1 MENIFTEIMDDKIQ
15 RIKVNA
21 SKIPLIVL
29 KGFSRMLLTK
39 MTAEKLIDLPLEI
52 DLHTLEEE
60 KPKILQQVI
69 SKTAFANGK
78 VYWCTIEEY
87 LCIGEQILS
96 IYFSTEIFKNNIYH
110 NIFPCAYSVN
120 GIDELFTEY
129 FDNEEY
135 FNGDQFDHPSMQL
148 FTQYY
153 GGLLK
158 INETYY
164 ITYANQSD
172 DQLFFPEDAGKVSI
186 SEQSVYAEVNF
197 EISEDESEFLSFIY
211 NLLEIEDRNGDYY
224 ISFSGDINV
233 LTNRYKERVSVLKY
247 LFKDQVEI
255 RLVTKALGTKEKMD
269 DTSYLEILSRYWRY
283 PSFRP
288 LKMYKNINDLD
299 NHKEVIEI
307 SQGQIIDDIVKQAKS
322 AKDGDNYKD
331 IFVTSPTG
339 AGKSIM
345 FQIPAVY
352 LAEKYN
358 LMTIVI
364 SPLIGLMKDQVEGM
378 QRKEIDMSAT
388 INSEITPVEKME
400 IIEKIK
406 DGKISILYISPETLL
421 SRSDIKL
428 LIGERQIGLFVIDEA
443 HIVTTWGKAF
453 RSDYWYL
460 GSYLNKL
467 RKEMNKQNKG
477 FPIATFTATAI
488 YGGIEDMYAETRDS
502 LNLINPIS
510 YFGYIKRDDLKVKI
524 KQSKKEKEKFKEY
537 LGDKFKIMLHRLEK
551 QFSSRAEKTLIYFPT
566 IGLIHQFRDYVRA
579 SKSEINSQIAMYY
592 GPMSKED
599 KNESFSRYRN
609 GEAKVMLATKAFGMG
624 IDIPDINNVYHFA
637 PTGNVCDYV
646 QEIGRAARDLDE
658 GKAYFDYL
666 SKDFIHVNRLHGIST
681 IRKHQLV
688 QVMEKILKILDQNND
703 KNHSRNLLI
712 SAEDFRYIF
721 ERKSSADQDDDIDN
735 KLKTALLIIEK
746 DFISKMN
753 YSPIVARP
761 RSIFSKEYFMFEK
774 EHESEIVQKYSRYFK
789 LAIKRQTGENNIFGS
804 IYICDMKKLWE
815 DKYENISFPKFK
827 YFFHQK
833 DEKLKLPF
841 LKNIMSVMQ
850 IELEFKEPNVSIF
863 LNALKKMVANI
874 SAILGVYARESSY
887 FTLKDLGKDLQ
898 KSTGYN
904 KYFCDNLASILM
916 QSADNYDRLQK
927 QNSNFYTRFLKYYE
941 QRDAYSI
948 SSGFASFM
956 NWILNETNSILSD
969 PNTVKLSDQE
979 YQTFLPKVNQAR
991 IEKTFVLLGI
1001 IEAMGN
1007 LLYRVNGGDKPEIYI
1022 RINSRMQLDRIV
1034 KEPNRYNNV
1043 ILQNVYNRHKISVAM
1058 LMYLFENEV
1067 DTETFWNC
1075 IEDYFLGYIPDEV
1088 LARVNTR

>member
-1 MENIFTEIMDDKIQ
+1 MENIFTEIIDDKIQ
-15 RIKVNA
+15 KIKENS

-29 KGFSRMLLTK
+29 KGFSKTWLNK
-39 MTAEKLIDLPLEI
+39 MTPEKLIDLPLDI
-52 DLHTLEEE
+52 DLHRLEEE
-60 KPKILQQVI
+60 KPKLLQEVI
-69 SKTAFANGK
+69 TKTTLGTGK
-78 VYWCTIEEY
+78 VYWCTFEEY
-87 LCIGEQILS
+87 ICIGEQILS
-96 IYFSTEIFKNNIYH
+96 IYFDVEVYKNNIYH
-110 NIFPCAYSVN
+110 NTFPCTYEVN
-120 GIDELFTEY
+120 GIEELFEEY

-135 FNGDQFDHPSMQL
+135 FNDDEFDHPSMQL

-153 GGLLK
+153 GGLK
-158 INETYY
+158 KVKEKYY
-164 ITYANQSD
+164 ITYIHESN
-172 DQLFFPEDAGKVSI
+172 DQLFFLEDVSAVLI
-186 SEQSVYAEVNF
+186 SEQSVYAEVNL
-197 EISEDESEFLSFIY
+197 EISEDESDFLLFTHNIFEQKEK
-211 NLLEIEDRNGDYY
+211 NTDLY
-224 ISFSGDINV
+224 ISFSGDIDV
-233 LTNRYKERVSVLKY
+233 LTNRYKERISVLKN
-247 LFKDQVEI
+247 LFKGQVVI
-255 RLVTKALGTKEKMD
+255 HLVTKMLGQKEKID
-269 DTSYLEILSRYWRY
+269 DTSYLEILNRYWRY

-288 LKMYKNINDLD
+288 LKMYKNINDID
-299 NHKEVIEI
+299 NPKEVIEI
-307 SQGQIIDDIVKQAKS
+307 PQSQIIDDIVKQAKN
-322 AKDGDNYKD
+322 AKDGENYKD

-345 FQIPAVY
+345 FQVPAVY

-388 INSEITPVEKME
+388 INSEITPVEKMD

-467 RKEMNKQNKG
+467 RKEMNKEKKG

-488 YGGIEDMYAETRDS
+488 YGGVEDMYAETRDS

-510 YFGYIKRDDLKVKI
+510 YFGYVKRDDLRVKI
-524 KQSKKEKEKFKEY
+524 KQSKREQAKFNEY

-551 QFSSRAEKTLIYFPT
+551 QFSPRSEKTLIYFPT
-566 IGLIHQFRDYVRA
+566 IGLIHKFRDYVRA
-579 SKSEINSQIAMYY
+579 SNSEISNQIAMYY
-592 GPMSKED
+592 GTMTKEY
-599 KNESFSRYRN
+599 KNESFARYRN
-609 GEAKVMLATKAFGMG
+609 GEAKIMLATKAFGMG

-646 QEIGRAARDLDE
+646 QEIGRAARDLEE

-666 SKDFIHVNRLHGIST
+666 SKDFVHVNRLHGIST

-688 QVMEKILKILDQNND
+688 QVMDKILKILDQNKD
-703 KNHSRNLLI
+703 KDHARNLLV

-721 ERKSSADQDDDIDN
+721 EKKSSADQDDDIDN

-761 RSIFSKEYFMFEK
+761 RSIFSKEFFMFEK
-774 EHESEIVQKYSRYFK
+774 EHESEIVRKFSRYFS
-789 LAIKRQTGENNIFGS
+789 LAIQRKTGENNIFGN
-804 IYICDMKKLWE
+804 IYVCNMKKLWE
-815 DKYENISFPKFK
+815 DQFEHMSFPKFK

-841 LKNIMSVMQ
+841 LKNVMSVMQ
-850 IELEFKEPNVSIF
+850 LELEFKEPNIAVF
-863 LNALKKMVANI
+863 LNDLKKMVANI
-874 SAILGVYARESSY
+874 SEVLGVYARESKY

-898 KSTGYN
+898 KSTGQN
-904 KYFCDNLASILM
+904 KYFCDNLANILM

-927 QNSNFYTRFLKYYE
+927 RNSNFYTRFLKYYE

-948 SSGFASFM
+948 SSGYAAFM
-956 NWILNETNSILSD
+956 DWIINETNSILHD
-969 PNTVKLSDQE
+969 PNTVKISDKE
-979 YQTFLPKVNQAR
+979 YQAFLPKVNQAR

-1001 IEAMGN
+1001 IEAMGD

-1022 RINSRMQLDRIV
+1022 RINSRMQLNRIV

-1058 LMYLFENEV
+1058 LMYLFEKEV
-1067 DTETFWNC
+1067 DTESFWNY
-1075 IEDYFLGYIPDEV
+1075 IEDYFLGHIPDEV
-1088 LARVNTR
+1088 LARIGK